1 MLPPLKLTWINDRAR
16 GTQIRGTNYK
26 NKKSQKI
33 KKIKDWLKWCLV
45 LKAGSQTLPTEPVE
59 EMKLSVLLTEVKENI
74 TSQRFAASQRGEGT
88 IKFY

>member
-1 MLPPLKLTWINDRAR
+1 MLPPLKLTWTNDRAR

-33 KKIKDWLKWCLV
+33 EKIKDWLKWCLV

-59 EMKLSVLLTEVKENI
+59 ETKLSVLLTEVKENI